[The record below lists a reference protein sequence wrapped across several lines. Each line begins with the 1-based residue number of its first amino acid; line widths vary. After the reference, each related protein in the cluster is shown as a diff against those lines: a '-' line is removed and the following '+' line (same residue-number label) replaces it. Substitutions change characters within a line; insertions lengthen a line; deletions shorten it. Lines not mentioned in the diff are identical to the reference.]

1 MSITKYIKCTDENT
15 SKSII
20 QHAYQDSWI
29 QLIPFDKKTKKTPR
43 STS

>member
-1 MSITKYIKCTDENT
+1 MSIAKNIKCTDENT
-15 SKSII
+15 SISII